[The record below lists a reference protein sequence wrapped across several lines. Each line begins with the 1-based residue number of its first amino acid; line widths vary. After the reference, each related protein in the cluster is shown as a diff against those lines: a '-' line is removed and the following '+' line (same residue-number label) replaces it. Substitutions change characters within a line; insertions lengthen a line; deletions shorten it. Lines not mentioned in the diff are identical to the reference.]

1 MKRLKRAARSL
12 RNDGDERSM
21 DQLRAD
27 VFLDLCTGGT
37 AESPSEGSVDI
48 SVDLETLLALNDDPG
63 ELAGY
68 GPIIAEITRRV
79 ADRQVDGTWRY
90 TITDPDNGR
99 PLSTGTTRRRPTAAQ
114 HREVTT
120 RNRTCIFP
128 GCRMPA
134 RDCDLDHRIPWA
146 EGGRTRTEDL
156 WPLCRYDHGVR
167 HAAGWTYKILP
178 NGAVEWNSRLGHIYR
193 TGGSSG
199 LPP

>member
-1 MKRLKRAARSL
+1 MDIRDALALAEAQRLSSERGAAETEALLTEARLNLERTASLEQRQLASDAELDRARALANSLEAQLARKK
-12 RNDGDERSM
+12 
-21 DQLRAD
+21 AD
-27 VFLDLCTGGT
+27 VEV
-37 AESPSEGSVDI
+37 AE
-48 SVDLETLLALNDDPG
+48 
-63 ELAGY
+63 
-68 GPIIAEITRRV
+68 
-79 ADRQVDGTWRY
+79 RQVDGTWRY
-90 TITDPDNGR
+90 TITDPDNGW

-114 HREVTT
+114 HQEVTT

-146 EGGRTRTEDL
+146 EGGRTRAEDL

-178 NGAVEWNSRLGHIYR
+178 NGAVEWDSRLGHIYR
-193 TGGSSG
+193 TGESSG